1 MGQGGPQKQNI
12 LITSYMYFDIKI
24 NRITI
29 LEIFFCE
36 KWHSL
41 ANNPEIYTKNQSQ
54 VDCYLMI
61 NLSPI
66 DTFNISAEWASLYD

>member
-1 MGQGGPQKQNI
+1 MKNGK
-12 LITSYMYFDIKI
+12 
-24 NRITI
+24 
-29 LEIFFCE
+29 
-36 KWHSL
+36 HSL
-41 ANNPEIYTKNQSQ
+41 ANNPEIYTENQSQ